1 MATLMTEREAV
12 LFRLFVCATFMK
24 GEPDHALLER
34 AESLGPATTKVGYS
48 LVEVGTLGGMIE
60 GGLGAV
66 VGELYSVDY
75 ETLAACDKKRD
86 HPRLFRRG
94 IVMLADGNEA
104 HAYLLDME
112 QVRGRRRIRG
122 GDWRRRFAPRAQG
135 ELAPAGAFVRWAR
148 GRHSR

>member
-1 MATLMTEREAV
+1 MATFMTEREAV
-12 LFRLFVCATFMK
+12 RFRLFVYATLMK

-34 AESLGPATTKVGYS
+34 AESLGPATTQVGYS
-48 LVEVGTLGGMIE
+48 LVEVGTLGGVIE

-86 HPRLFRRG
+86 HPRLFRRAM
-94 IVMLADGNEA
+94 VMLADGNEA

-112 QVRGRRRIRG
+112 QVRGRRRIKG
-122 GDWRRRFAPRAQG
+122 GDWRRRFAPRAPG